1 MQQGPVLTWQVLTPV
16 CWGGRR
22 MPHVSSPRFAWPA
35 PHCVSQDHVLGACC
49 RCLGQPSLGLLAV
62 LQAPATGKAAEA
74 AQPSG

>member
-1 MQQGPVLTWQVLTPV
+1 M
-16 CWGGRR
+16 
-22 MPHVSSPRFAWPA
+22 SSPRFAWPA

-49 RCLGQPSLGLLAV
+49 WCLGQPSLGLLAV